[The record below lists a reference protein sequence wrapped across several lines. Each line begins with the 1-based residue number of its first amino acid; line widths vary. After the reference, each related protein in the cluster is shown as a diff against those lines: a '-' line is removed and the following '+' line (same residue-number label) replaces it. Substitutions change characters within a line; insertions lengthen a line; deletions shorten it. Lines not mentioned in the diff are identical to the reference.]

1 MLTLSLLVQCW
12 NYLVWPVSSSIV
24 LGEKIVLNKSIVR
37 SQGFGWL
44 NMWSRTVARLC
55 AALWMSQG

>member
-44 NMWSRTVARLC
+44 NMWSRTAARLC